1 MVYITWKILK
11 EWSMKETG
19 KISYVEFP
27 SRDIKAAKKFFSS
40 VFGWTFVDYGSEY
53 TAFDNAGLDGG
64 FFKSDMAARTDKGSA
79 LVILYSRELE
89 ETLDKVEKSG
99 GTIVKPIFSFPGGR
113 RFHFIDPSGNEFAVW
128 SDIEA

>member
-1 MVYITWKILK
+1 
-11 EWSMKETG
+11 MKETG
-19 KISYVEFP
+19 KISYVELP
-27 SRDIKAAKKFFSS
+27 SRDIRAAKDFFSS

-128 SDIEA
+128 SDIKAK